1 MRPSY
6 LGGESPQNTVRLLQ
20 LRGLTE
26 TELLGLWAM
35 GLLLG
40 AQREAAAVGWLER
53 LESSGLEFE
62 PGCGVF
68 FSYRFI
74 IKNLKCT
81 AQLKALCSDAG
92 TILSGFNHYCF
103 TVLSFFTPIC
113 LAAPV
118 LVACKLFDPRG
129 GMWDHAGLELW
140 HVGSRFLTGHQT
152 WAPELAALS
161 LSHWTTREVPRFTIL
176 A

>member
-1 MRPSY
+1 M
-6 LGGESPQNTVRLLQ
+6 RLLQ

-92 TILSGFNHYCF
+92 TTLSGFNHYCF
-103 TVLSFFTPIC
+103 TILSFFTPIC

-118 LVACKLFDPRG
+118 LSC
-129 GMWDHAGLELW
+129 GM
-140 HVGSRFLTGHQT
+140 Q
-152 WAPELAALS
+152 AL
-161 LSHWTTREVPRFTIL
+161 
-176 A
+176 